1 MLAFLSLLAE
11 HSRVNSFILL
21 IMERYRN
28 YYSTGLAS
36 ALPINLLKKKKK
48 VNLWQQ
54 RKLIRYLD
62 GDLELNRYRSVFSP
76 VSHTS
81 MSVFKLPLSQGTDY

>member
-48 VNLWQQ
+48 
-54 RKLIRYLD
+54 R
-62 GDLELNRYRSVFSP
+62 
-76 VSHTS
+76 
-81 MSVFKLPLSQGTDY
+81 

>member
-48 VNLWQQ
+48 KGEFMAAQKPHQVPRWRL
-54 RKLIRYLD
+54 RIK
-62 GDLELNRYRSVFSP
+62 
-76 VSHTS
+76 
-81 MSVFKLPLSQGTDY
+81 